1 MHYQRT
7 IAASF
12 DRIAADY
19 DRYAALEQESGR
31 RLLDRAEFRR
41 MEPVRILD
49 LGCGSG
55 TATAALK
62 KTFRKAQVT
71 GLDLSCGML
80 GEARRKSGLTRPF
93 RLLCADMASLPLA
106 ARSMD
111 MVFANLSVFWVE
123 QPEKLFAEVRRI
135 LRPDGMF
142 LFSGFGQGCL
152 RQLADT
158 WPALDERVQLP
169 VFPDLLETGDALT
182 AAGFR
187 EPVMDADRIT
197 LHYPTLDALMTELE
211 FTGTAQL
218 VRGWKHW
225 RERSGDLE
233 AAWQPLLADGKY
245 PLSYEIVY
253 GAAFGPAEGQP
264 FRTAEGD
271 VATFSVDSLLKSHRM
286 VYS

>member
-1 MHYQRT
+1 MPDPCT
-7 IAASF
+7 IAESF
-12 DRIAADY
+12 DRIAANY
-19 DRYAALEQESGR
+19 DRYAALQQEAGR
-31 RLLDRAEFRR
+31 RLLDRVEFRR
-41 MEPVRILD
+41 LEPARILD

-55 TATAALK
+55 STAAALK
-62 KTFRKAQVT
+62 KTFRKARVL
-71 GLDLSCGML
+71 GLDLSPGML
-80 GEARRKSGLTRPF
+80 AEARRKSTLTRPF
-93 RLLCADMASLPLA
+93 RLLCADMARMPLA
-106 ARSMD
+106 ARSVD
-111 MVFANLSVFWVE
+111 LVFANLSVLWVA
-123 QPEKLFAEVRRI
+123 QPEKLFAEVRRV

-152 RQLADT
+152 RQLSAT

-169 VFPDLLETGDALT
+169 IFPDLLETGDALT

-197 LHYPTLDALMTELE
+197 LHYPALESLMGELE
-211 FTGTAQL
+211 ATGTAQL
-218 VRGWKHW
+218 VRGWQHW
-225 RERSGDLE
+225 RENLDALE
-233 AAWQPLLADGKY
+233 QVWQPLRVEGRY

-264 FRTAEGD
+264 FRTPEGD

>member
-1 MHYQRT
+1 MPDPCT
-7 IAASF
+7 IAESF
-12 DRIAADY
+12 DRIAANY
-19 DRYAALEQESGR
+19 DRYAALQQEAGR
-31 RLLDRAEFRR
+31 RLLDRVEFRR
-41 MEPVRILD
+41 LEPARILD

-55 TATAALK
+55 STAAALK
-62 KTFRKAQVT
+62 KTFRKARVL
-71 GLDLSCGML
+71 GLDLSPGML
-80 GEARRKSGLTRPF
+80 AEARRKSTLTRPF
-93 RLLCADMASLPLA
+93 RLLCADMAQMPLA
-106 ARSMD
+106 ARSVD
-111 MVFANLSVFWVE
+111 LVFANLSVLWVA
-123 QPEKLFAEVRRI
+123 QPEKLFAEVRRV

-152 RQLADT
+152 RQLSAT

-169 VFPDLLETGDALT
+169 IFPDLLETGDALT

-197 LHYPTLDALMTELE
+197 LHYPALESLMGELE
-211 FTGTAQL
+211 ATGTAQL
-218 VRGWKHW
+218 VRGWQHW
-225 RERSGDLE
+225 RENLDALE
-233 AAWQPLLADGKY
+233 QVWQPLRVEGRY

-264 FRTAEGD
+264 FRTPEGD

>member
-1 MHYQRT
+1 MPDPCT
-7 IAASF
+7 IAESF
-12 DRIAADY
+12 DRIAANY
-19 DRYAALEQESGR
+19 DRYAALQQEAGR
-31 RLLDRAEFRR
+31 RLLERVEFRR
-41 MEPVRILD
+41 LEPARILD

-55 TATAALK
+55 STAAALK
-62 KTFRKAQVT
+62 KTFRKARVL
-71 GLDLSCGML
+71 GLDLSPGML
-80 GEARRKSGLTRPF
+80 AEARRKSTLTRPF
-93 RLLCADMASLPLA
+93 RLLCADMARMPLA
-106 ARSMD
+106 ARSVD
-111 MVFANLSVFWVE
+111 LVFANLSVLWVA
-123 QPEKLFAEVRRI
+123 QPEKLFAEVRRV

-152 RQLADT
+152 RQLSAT

-169 VFPDLLETGDALT
+169 IFPDLLETGDALT

-197 LHYPTLDALMTELE
+197 LHYPALESLMGELE
-211 FTGTAQL
+211 ATGTAQL
-218 VRGWKHW
+218 VRGWQHW
-225 RERSGDLE
+225 RENLDALE
-233 AAWQPLLADGKY
+233 QVWQPLRVEGRY

-264 FRTAEGD
+264 FRTPEGD